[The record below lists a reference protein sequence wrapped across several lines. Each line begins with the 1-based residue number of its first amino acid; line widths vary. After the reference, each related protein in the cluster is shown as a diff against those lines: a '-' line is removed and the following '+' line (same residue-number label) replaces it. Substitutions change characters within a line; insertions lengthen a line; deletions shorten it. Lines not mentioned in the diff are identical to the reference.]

1 MVHCQKQEGLH
12 QLGLNGW
19 GADCDDGFMREDG
32 CPLGHGPDIPGEA
45 EPAQILQKLR
55 RKQVPALEICN
66 ILGVKVQVLDIVD
79 DLLQPRRNGKAAI
92 IRALAEKIRRSSKY
106 GPADRSGNTVAHG
119 QLIKVAE
126 HGQIQL
132 FFGFHTGTSHGA
144 S

>member
-92 IRALAEKIRRSSKY
+92 IRALAEKY
-106 GPADRSGNTVAHG
+106 VEVANTVLQTALEIPVAHG